1 MVNSNQD
8 LQYFVGKLCT
18 VFTAPM
24 NRNFQAESPNT
35 YPEAVYKYF
44 MGVVES
50 VGQTGLLLT
59 QATNGLKTY
68 FFINNIVAI
77 AEEEVLDPDNPE
89 HAEIIRQ
96 FDTPKPQPQVSIP
109 SGPYVDP
116 DALAELS
123 KQLRDNLKP
132 RDK

>member
-1 MVNSNQD
+1 MFNSNQD

-50 VGQTGLLLT
+50 IDQTGLLLT

-77 AEEEVLDPDNPE
+77 AEEEVLDPNNPE
-89 HAEIIRQ
+89 HAEIIEK
-96 FDTPKPQPQVSIP
+96 FTPRSEPQPTVQIP
-109 SGPYVDP
+109 DGPFVDP
-116 DALAELS
+116 DALAALS
-123 KQLRDNLKP
+123 KQLKENLKS
-132 RDK
+132 